1 MDPLIPG
8 QGIVCTEEIIC
19 LRIFIQDSLFTL
31 SSVQYVYYTNV
42 LCVHVCGRERA
53 FVYIC
58 VCVYVCVCKYVQSY
72 SSFPDTVH
80 KSVHLNCSKD
90 CNHRPTDGMRNAPIF
105 FLCAYLIS
113 ALWVLLLWHDRHQ
126 AYNPFPHISAAAELA
141 LLRWPPRSP
150 DLPPCHVSL
159 WDTLR
164 ALLPLPHDL
173 L

>member
-58 VCVYVCVCKYVQSY
+58 VCVYVYRYVCMYVCMYVCLCVYVCTCVCIYVCMCMY
-72 SSFPDTVH
+72 
-80 KSVHLNCSKD
+80 
-90 CNHRPTDGMRNAPIF
+90 IF
-105 FLCAYLIS
+105 MCVCVYLFI
-113 ALWVLLLWHDRHQ
+113 
-126 AYNPFPHISAAAELA
+126 
-141 LLRWPPRSP
+141 
-150 DLPPCHVSL
+150 
-159 WDTLR
+159 
-164 ALLPLPHDL
+164 
-173 L
+173 